1 MKYSFCGILTDFVL
15 ALHRQQQRQL
25 LWLGAYKHIG
35 AVRFALWIQLAI
47 LLLRQAAVHVY
58 ATQQGAGRVMR
69 GELYIIICKDRRI
82 RIKRNL
88 RPDDQTVY
96 HYRARDRIAPGEQC
110 PPHAA
115 PWRSRQSTDVHD
127 ARCTRRVPRACK
139 EIVAY

>member
-1 MKYSFCGILTDFVL
+1 MHDYPLLARARSKVLHAALCVFSGSSSVKEINGIISFDSFCRILTDLVL

-58 ATQQGAGRVMR
+58 ATQQAAGRVMR

-82 RIKRNL
+82 RI
-88 RPDDQTVY
+88 
-96 HYRARDRIAPGEQC
+96 
-110 PPHAA
+110 
-115 PWRSRQSTDVHD
+115 
-127 ARCTRRVPRACK
+127 
-139 EIVAY
+139 